1 MMNKWNILV
10 LGACLAGIGTSAW
23 ALTADEIMQRVNDR
37 EDGDNIVMEMQMVL
51 INKNNEQRVRR
62 MQQYRQDKGE
72 DSQSVIFFEEPAD
85 VRNTGFLTY
94 DYDDESK
101 DDDQWMYLPALRKTK
116 RIAASDKSGS
126 FMGSDFNYSDLTS
139 YNLSDYN
146 YKLLKENDEVDGSDA
161 WVIYSEPKN
170 DDVKEETGYAKSVIW
185 VRKDNYVVVRA
196 KNWVHKSPDIKFFQF
211 KDLQQIEGVWFPSEI
226 KAQRRFGKEV
236 VHQTI
241 LRQQNIRLNQNLEDS
256 LFSQRRLEQGL

>member
-1 MMNKWNILV
+1 MMSKWIILV
-10 LGACLAGIGTSAW
+10 LGAFLAGISTSAW

-116 RIAASDKSGS
+116 RIAASDKSVS

-146 YKLLKENDEVDGSDA
+146 YKLLKIINHG
-161 WVIYSEPKN
+161 
-170 DDVKEETGYAKSVIW
+170 
-185 VRKDNYVVVRA
+185 
-196 KNWVHKSPDIKFFQF
+196 
-211 KDLQQIEGVWFPSEI
+211 
-226 KAQRRFGKEV
+226 
-236 VHQTI
+236 
-241 LRQQNIRLNQNLEDS
+241 
-256 LFSQRRLEQGL
+256 